1 MAEIV
6 NGRNVMV
13 YKYDVGTDEDIPF
26 ACGTAANLSIQTESK
41 EITSQT
47 SAFFREY
54 KPDLSS
60 WTIQISGFTILN
72 TQYNYLLMLQMI
84 KDREVFLTKFVID
97 NGGVEGL
104 SIFSGQAFITSC
116 EISGTDDA
124 LSTYTVTLQGSGEY
138 SLAGATVTPG
148 GVIIIAGTAVQVFQ
162 TVAIE
167 GQSSFTFSG
176 AVGLTMLYG
185 SRGSMTI
192 QPLSYSLLPTDSNGG
207 LWTIGTGTLDLT
219 TPCVAGES
227 IIILA
232 Q

>member
-13 YKYDVGTDEDIPF
+13 YKYDVDTEEDIPF

-167 GQSSFTFSG
+167 GQSSFTFGG

>member
-13 YKYDVGTDEDIPF
+13 YKYDVDTEEDIPF

-54 KPDLSS
+54 KQDLSS

-162 TVAIE
+162 TVATE

-176 AVGLTMLYG
+176 AAGLTMLYG

-207 LWTIGTGTLDLT
+207 LWTLSTGKLDLT

>member
-13 YKYDVGTDEDIPF
+13 YKYDVDTEEDIPF

-54 KPDLSS
+54 KPDISS

-167 GQSSFTFSG
+167 GQSSFTFGG

>member
-1 MAEIV
+1 MAQIV
-6 NGRNVMV
+6 NGRDVMV
-13 YKYDVGTDEDIPF
+13 YKYDSVNDEDIPF

-47 SAFFREY
+47 SAFFREF

-60 WTIQISGFTILN
+60 WTIQISGFTVLN
-72 TQYNYLLMLQMI
+72 NQYNYLMILQMI

-104 SIFSGQAFITSC
+104 SIFSGQAFISSC
-116 EISGTDDA
+116 ELSGTDDA

-162 TVAIE
+162 AVAAD
-167 GQSSFTFSG
+167 GQTSFTFGG
-176 AVGLTMLYG
+176 AIGLTMLYG

-192 QPLSYSLLPTDSNGG
+192 QPISYSLLPSDSNGG
-207 LWTIGTGTLDLT
+207 LWTLSTGTLDLV
-219 TPCVAGES
+219 TPCVAGET